1 MTGISLNLNS
11 DNGFKTELFKRF
23 LPILLILAPCA
34 LSPLISLHPAF
45 YRSLSIAHSTFSF
58 ILVSNAIAFNA
69 NNLLLWLLFDCWFYQ
84 FCSISLYS
92 LNLFSLFWNVFC
104 VSYTFI
110 WCVKTCE
117 SDSVL
122 PQPEPN
128 GAYVYLFWFHTL
140 VETIHWPPLIIQKK
154 VSIFVAVLILI
165 RIRFGCL
172 CSSTGS
178 IITQFIWRHIA
189 HTTYIR
195 AHENALHWRART
207 KPFASA
213 TAADPMLRRSSTHVP
228 YRCYT
233 SFILCNHSMPT
244 LIHRFNAQC
253 WIHLT
258 YKQTCSFCSFRSFD
272 LRQIKYF
279 SFVFLIES
287 NNSG

>member
-1 MTGISLNLNS
+1 MRI
-11 DNGFKTELFKRF
+11 RF
-23 LPILLILAPCA
+23 CFAAARAERSICIPILVPH
-34 LSPLISLHPAF
+34 IS
-45 YRSLSIAHSTFSF
+45 RNDSLTA
-58 ILVSNAIAFNA
+58 V
-69 NNLLLWLLFDCWFYQ
+69 NN
-84 FCSISLYS
+84 
-92 LNLFSLFWNVFC
+92 
-104 VSYTFI
+104 T
-110 WCVKTCE
+110 K
-117 SDSVL
+117 
-122 PQPEPN
+122 
-128 GAYVYLFWFHTL
+128 
-140 VETIHWPPLIIQKK
+140 KK

-172 CSSTGS
+172 SSSTGS